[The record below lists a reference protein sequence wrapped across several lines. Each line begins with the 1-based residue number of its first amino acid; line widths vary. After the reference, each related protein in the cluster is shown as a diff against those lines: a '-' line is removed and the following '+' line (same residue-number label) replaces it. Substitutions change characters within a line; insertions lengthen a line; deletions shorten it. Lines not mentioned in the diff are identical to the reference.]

1 MFASVLFPAVT
12 IKMSNFSTC
21 FITSTPIKRYYD
33 SYKLISLT
41 GMKTRCDFLEN
52 IFAIFT
58 FFQDS
63 SIFVVVVLHTALQS
77 FSIERTRLLSR
88 HFNKQTKGESL
99 LLEKMSKNEKS
110 SKSLCVN

>member
-1 MFASVLFPAVT
+1 MATKGGGGVKNFKKVAMWFVHDLFASVLFPAVT

-63 SIFVVVVLHTALQS
+63 SFVLFCSAGRPRQKTLNAL
-77 FSIERTRLLSR
+77 FSSHRFDEQTRE
-88 HFNKQTKGESL
+88 G
-99 LLEKMSKNEKS
+99 
-110 SKSLCVN
+110 